1 MQVGCES
8 ETAGTRDHGNQVEL
22 TEFFLCRDQKA
33 GKRLLNVRKM
43 TLVIREEH
51 FVLLV

>member
-1 MQVGCES
+1 MQVGCEG
-8 ETAGTRDHGNQVEL
+8 ETAGTRNHGNQVEL

-33 GKRLLNVRKM
+33 RKGLLNVCEV

>member
-1 MQVGCES
+1 MGCER
-8 ETAGTRDHGNQVEL
+8 ETAGTGNHRYQVEFSEL
-22 TEFFLCRDQKA
+22 FLGCDQKA

-51 FVLLV
+51 FILLV